1 MILKYDISNQSS
13 ATDPFGFVDR
23 SSELAHPTKFSEAT
37 PPIYHIHINRLLQ
50 QIDSDSPELG
60 VLVGTVFQDL
70 LRLLECVELVG
81 NYLRQVD
88 AAEETFAL
96 FQLIDDE
103 ARKLVDFIRT
113 DALNSDSVTEELA
126 ATLDG
131 ITFALNHDLQRVF
144 DSGPKG
150 SLSDKP
156 AQAVVGKLYRAH
168 DILTNCLQQST
179 ITLAMVFDQE
189 LVGTKLF
196 NNSDMRY
203 RQSLQLCQDLT
214 ELIQLI
220 EDSQKTF
227 VGSTL
232 TTLIDRVE
240 KFRGESMECLMYSDW
255 PQFEAFCEKID
266 FAKTQPSEL
275 ETVLHQFRCYLET
288 LLGQVRMRN
297 VLADVFP
304 LGIGE
309 EDNCQVLTT
318 LVENSSSFS
327 GALDSQNENAVWSG
341 FAFAL

>member
-1 MILKYDISNQSS
+1 
-13 ATDPFGFVDR
+13 
-23 SSELAHPTKFSEAT
+23 
-37 PPIYHIHINRLLQ
+37 LLQ
-50 QIDSDSPELG
+50 QIDSDSPGLS

-81 NYLRQVD
+81 NHLRQVD
-88 AAEETFAL
+88 AAEETLAL
-96 FQLIDDE
+96 FQLIHDE
-103 ARKLVDFIRT
+103 GRKLVDFIRT
-113 DALNSDSVTEELA
+113 DALNSDSLTEELA

-150 SLSDKP
+150 SFSDKP
-156 AQAVVGKLYRAH
+156 AQVVVGKLYRAH

-179 ITLAMVFDQE
+179 ITLAMVFDTE

-203 RQSLQLCQDLT
+203 RQSLQLCQDLS

-220 EDSQKTF
+220 DDSQRTF
-227 VGSTL
+227 VGLTL

-240 KFRGESMECLMYSDW
+240 KFRSESMECLMYSDW

-309 EDNCQVLTT
+309 EDNCQVLTM

-327 GALDSQNENAVWSG
+327 GAFDSQNEDAGWSE